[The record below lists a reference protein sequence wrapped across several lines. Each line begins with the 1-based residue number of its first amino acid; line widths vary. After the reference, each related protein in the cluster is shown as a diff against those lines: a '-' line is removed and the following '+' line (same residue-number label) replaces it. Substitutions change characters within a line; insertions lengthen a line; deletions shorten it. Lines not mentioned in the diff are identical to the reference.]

1 MKNFT
6 NTHFLTWS
14 VLLFLASFTQAQETT
29 KETKNRIPIE
39 GDQVTAPRNNF
50 IDYNSYIL
58 DKEDFKFRREIKRVK
73 HDADFLEY
81 ASTENS
87 IRISKY
93 DYLRL
98 VRRAVNQS
106 DSQDEFITKMIGY
119 FPDTEN
125 EFTNTLNLETIYDS
139 TRPKTFYGRFDGLPR
154 LR

>member
-1 MKNFT
+1 MKNFSK
-6 NTHFLTWS
+6 NHFFTCS
-14 VLLFLASFTQAQETT
+14 LLLLISFFTQAQETI
-29 KETKNRIPIE
+29 KESERRIPIE
-39 GDQVTAPRNNF
+39 GDQATSPRNNF
-50 IDYNSYIL
+50 IDYNTYIQ
-58 DKEDFKFRREIKRVK
+58 DSENFRFSREIKRVK

-81 ASTENS
+81 ASSENS

>member
-1 MKNFT
+1 MI
-6 NTHFLTWS
+6 
-14 VLLFLASFTQAQETT
+14 ASFTQAQETT
-29 KETKNRIPIE
+29 KETNNRIPIE

-50 IDYNSYIL
+50 IDYNTYLL
-58 DKEDFKFRREIKRVK
+58 DLEDFRFRREIKKVK

-81 ASTENS
+81 ASSDNS

-98 VRRAVNQS
+98 VRKAVNQS
-106 DSQDEFITKMIGY
+106 DSHDEFITKMIGY

-125 EFTNTLNLETIYDS
+125 KFTNTLNLETIYAS
-139 TRPKTFYGRFDGLPR
+139 TRPRTFYGRFDGLPR